1 MSAAFVKSLTRQIEE
16 RMGSG
21 AKAAAAAGVSQGRWS
36 DYVND
41 TNPIHGETTIPLHR
55 FMKVAGPDEKSAL
68 LSVWS
73 QDFAT
78 PGDCLNTEA
87 SQVTEASAELQRVV
101 REAKARAGDGPIS
114 QIDQARILKLVLIV
128 HAEADDV
135 RSALINKGAA

>member
-1 MSAAFVKSLTRQIEE
+1 MSAAFVKSLTRQIED
-16 RMGSG
+16 RMGGST
-21 AKAAAAAGVSQGRWS
+21 KAAAAAGVSQGRWS
-36 DYVND
+36 SYVNEG
-41 TNPIHGETTIPLHR
+41 NGAYANTTIPLHR

-73 QDFAT
+73 HDFAT

-135 RSALINKGAA
+135 RTTLNREVA